1 MTFGEKFK
9 KRRLEMGYS
18 QEQFAIEFNKRYNYS
33 FNKSTIS
40 NYENDLR
47 TPEMP
52 VIVKLAEMMNISL
65 DYLLNEKKS
74 SLDSLPKK
82 TNISGQRLK
91 ELRKEKELTLRG
103 LEEATSINYSNLCY
117 MENGERD
124 ITGNNLII
132 LASFFDVSTDYL
144 LGLSDI
150 KATHF
155 NQINE
160 INTFDNHFGTTLSS
174 LRNSKHI
181 SSEELGSFLG
191 VGKSTISMWENGK
204 NFPTVAMLK
213 RISEFFNV
221 TTDYLLCKNK
231 QNIDDTQLDQL
242 IFEEI
247 KKLSIK
253 SKEKAF
259 EYIKLLKISE
269 FINLDLIK
277 E

>member
-9 KRRLEMGYS
+9 KRRLEMGYT

-33 FNKSTIS
+33 FN
-40 NYENDLR
+40 
-47 TPEMP
+47 
-52 VIVKLAEMMNISL
+52 
-65 DYLLNEKKS
+65 
-74 SLDSLPKK
+74 
-82 TNISGQRLK
+82 
-91 ELRKEKELTLRG
+91 
-103 LEEATSINYSNLCY
+103 
-117 MENGERD
+117 
-124 ITGNNLII
+124 
-132 LASFFDVSTDYL
+132 
-144 LGLSDI
+144 
-150 KATHF
+150 
-155 NQINE
+155 
-160 INTFDNHFGTTLSS
+160 
-174 LRNSKHI
+174 
-181 SSEELGSFLG
+181 
-191 VGKSTISMWENGK
+191 KSTISMWENGK